1 MITEA
6 YCRNCSTS
14 ECARGL
20 NTNQGEHAA
29 VVVWVW
35 MDVKKAARTRL
46 GEGIDDGVVTPLADV
61 DDAFEHP
68 SCIPKKRPFLLPSGT

>member
-1 MITEA
+1 
-6 YCRNCSTS
+6 
-14 ECARGL
+14 
-20 NTNQGEHAA
+20 
-29 VVVWVW
+29 
-35 MDVKKAARTRL
+35 MDVKKVARTRL